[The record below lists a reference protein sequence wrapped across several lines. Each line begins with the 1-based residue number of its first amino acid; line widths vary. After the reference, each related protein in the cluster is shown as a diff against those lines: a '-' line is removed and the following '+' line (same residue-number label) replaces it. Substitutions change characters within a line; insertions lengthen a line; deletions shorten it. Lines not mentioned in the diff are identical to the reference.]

1 MVKLI
6 VGLGNVGSKYD
17 QTRHNVGFM
26 AVDRLVKELDTSFTE
41 DKTFKA
47 YIASSFINGE
57 KVYFVKPTTYMN
69 NSGLAVRAI
78 LAFYNIELNDLIVI
92 YDDLDLEVGKIR
104 FRAKGSAGGH
114 NGIKSIIAHTGSQ
127 EFDRIKVGIGRPKP
141 NVAVVNHVLTRF
153 DEDEHITI
161 LNTLEKVDS
170 AVNFYL
176 QSRDFERT
184 MQQYNG

>member
-26 AVDRLVKELDTSFTE
+26 AIDRLVKDIDATFTE

-78 LAFYNIELNDLIVI
+78 LVFYNIELKDLIVI

-127 EFDRIKVGIGRPKP
+127 EFDRIKIGIGRPKP

-176 QSRDFERT
+176 QNRDFERT